1 MNDLYEA
8 WSELDRLES
17 EEKAILQRLL
27 HVHMEIKAHRTRIDA
42 LLRERPPAINRLPA
56 ELLPWIFGFCI
67 TDFKSPE
74 KSMQRLAGVSRIWK
88 DVILKTSRF
97 WTSVKVVPSA
107 SLSFL
112 RTHLK
117 RTSQA
122 PLHIY
127 IEEWS
132 VGIDHEISKILEAVL
147 PTTKRWSTLCI
158 DNNSVNFGRIVIH
171 SLEHREF
178 PALTKALLSLSLA
191 SSDFLAP
198 AYAPALEDLSVRDVS
213 LPFIDDLVSP

>member
-1 MNDLYEA
+1 M
-8 WSELDRLES
+8 
-17 EEKAILQRLL
+17 
-27 HVHMEIKAHRTRIDA
+27 VRIRPI
-42 LLRERPPAINRLPA
+42 RERRKSHPPEAFTRPPGNQGAQNEDRRAAQRKTPRYQSSSCRATFVDIWFLHHRLQ
-56 ELLPWIFGFCI
+56 
-67 TDFKSPE
+67 

-198 AYAPALEDLSVRDVS
+198 AYAPALEDLSVRDIS

>member
-1 MNDLYEA
+1 MR
-8 WSELDRLES
+8 DRHGNQGAQNEDRRAAQRKTPRYQSSSCRATFVDIWFLHHR
-17 EEKAILQRLL
+17 LQ
-27 HVHMEIKAHRTRIDA
+27 
-42 LLRERPPAINRLPA
+42 
-56 ELLPWIFGFCI
+56 
-67 TDFKSPE
+67 

-97 WTSVKVVPSA
+97 WTSVKVVPFA

-147 PTTKRWSTLCI
+147 LTTKRWSTLCI
-158 DNNSVNFGRIVIH
+158 DNNSVNFGRIVIQSRTPRIPCSH
-171 SLEHREF
+171 KGPFVAESCLFR
-178 PALTKALLSLSLA
+178 LSCA
-191 SSDFLAP
+191 S
-198 AYAPALEDLSVRDVS
+198 
-213 LPFIDDLVSP
+213 ISPCS